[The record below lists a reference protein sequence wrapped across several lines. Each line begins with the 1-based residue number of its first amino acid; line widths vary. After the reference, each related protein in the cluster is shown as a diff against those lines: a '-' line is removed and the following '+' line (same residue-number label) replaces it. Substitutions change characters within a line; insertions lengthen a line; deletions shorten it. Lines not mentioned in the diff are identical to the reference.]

1 MTDTL
6 YVLAAVVVGG
16 CAATQAAMLAAMG
29 REKTPYEA
37 TWINMAAAIAG
48 IALVI
53 VVRGIGGRS
62 PMLAAPFDRIA
73 VFACIAVVAGVALA
87 VSVKGLEPYY
97 AITGLFA
104 LAYLLGIGFAAP
116 KIGVALFLAGVTV
129 GQLGGRGGVRPLGCV
144 WERGAFGGG
153 AAGGGDG
160 DRCGGGGDCA
170 VCGLSRFAAVVSCQL
185 SVVSG
190 RDC

>member
-1 MTDTL
+1 VTNTL

-16 CAATQAAMLAAMG
+16 CAATQAAMLAAMA

-48 IALVI
+48 IALVL
-53 VVRGIGGRS
+53 VVRGVGGRS
-62 PMLAAPFDRIA
+62 PLLAAPFDRIA
-73 VFACIAVVAGVALA
+73 VFACIAVIAGVALA

-129 GQLGGRGGVRPLGCV
+129 GQLAGGVV
-144 WERGAFGGG
+144 YDHVGAFGNAVHSAG
-153 AAGGGDG
+153 ALRVVGMGIVVVG
-160 DRCGGGGDCA
+160 A
-170 VCGLSRFAAVVSCQL
+170 VIVRFA
-185 SVVSG
+185 
-190 RDC
+190 D

>member
-1 MTDTL
+1 VTNTL

-48 IALVI
+48 IALVL

-62 PMLAAPFDRIA
+62 PLLAAPFDRIA

-87 VSVKGLEPYY
+87 VSVRGLEPYY

-129 GQLGGRGGVRPLGCV
+129 GQLGGGVV
-144 WERGAFGGG
+144 YDHVGAFGNAVHSAG
-153 AAGGGDG
+153 ALRVVGMGIVVVG
-160 DRCGGGGDCA
+160 A
-170 VCGLSRFAAVVSCQL
+170 VIVRFA
-185 SVVSG
+185 
-190 RDC
+190 D

>member
-1 MTDTL
+1 VTATL
-6 YVLAAVVVGG
+6 YVLAAVLVGG

-48 IALVI
+48 IALVL
-53 VVRGIGGRS
+53 VVRGIGGR
-62 PMLAAPFDRIA
+62 PPLLPAPFDRIGVFVA
-73 VFACIAVVAGVALA
+73 VGLIMAVALA

-129 GQLGGRGGVRPLGCV
+129 GQLGGAVV
-144 WERGAFGGG
+144 YDHWGAFGNAVHSAGTLRVVGMGIVVVG
-153 AAGGGDG
+153 A
-160 DRCGGGGDCA
+160 
-170 VCGLSRFAAVVSCQL
+170 VIVRFA
-185 SVVSG
+185 
-190 RDC
+190 D